1 MELHHSRRWHWE
13 ECLRFQRVDAP
24 LSVFD
29 NCCKTFKEIW
39 AKPFPLMGA
48 LKIFPVT
55 AVCVVLLIWKKPP
68 RDATGQ
74 SIASTS
80 ERPKNRKLDVI
91 SDVCD
96 LTVLHLSTPR
106 RAPQRHSAVLCHSQP
121 QLVARVSQALP
132 HVVFFLSA
140 ACFLFE
146 ARNVR

>member
-1 MELHHSRRWHWE
+1 M
-13 ECLRFQRVDAP
+13 DAP

-29 NCCKTFKEIW
+29 NCCKSFKEIW
-39 AKPFPLMGA
+39 VKPFPLMGPGP
-48 LKIFPVT
+48 LIFPVT

-106 RAPQRHSAVLCHSQP
+106 RTPQRHSAVLCHSQSE
-121 QLVARVSQALP
+121 LVARVSQALP